1 MNPKNCTR
9 LMSMFAIAMLLS
21 ANASAALIEVW
32 QSDSALN
39 DLADAEALIAS
50 GAADFKDDHS
60 GPIDFDDLGDLTR
73 GISGINDPWPGNVN
87 TDFAAR
93 ITGSFDMVA
102 AAVIE
107 MFINHDD
114 GARLRV
120 NGATIYEF
128 FGVTDNR
135 TGGGAVALNAGENLV
150 EILFFERGGGAS
162 LEFYAGPVGSGANPD
177 TLAGLR
183 TVPEPGTLA
192 LFGLGLAGML
202 AARRRR
208 SP

>member
-1 MNPKNCTR
+1 MTR
-9 LMSMFAIAMLLS
+9 TKSTYLALLAVLLS
-21 ANASAALIEVW
+21 PLAANAALIEVW
-32 QSDSALN
+32 QSGSALN

-50 GAADFKDDHS
+50 VAADFTDDHS
-60 GPIDFDDLGDLTR
+60 GPIDFDDLGDFTR
-73 GISGINDPWPGNVN
+73 GISAINDPWPGLVD

-93 ITGSFDMVA
+93 ITGSYDMVA

-120 NGATIYEF
+120 NGTTIYEF
-128 FGVTDNR
+128 FGVTDNV
-135 TGGGAVALNAGENLV
+135 TGGGAVALNAGANLV

-162 LEFYAGPVGSGANPD
+162 LEFYAGPLGSGATPD

-183 TVPEPGTLA
+183 TVPEPSTLA
-192 LFGLGLAGML
+192 LLGIGLFGLGLS
-202 AARRRR
+202 RRRKTA
-208 SP
+208 

>member
-1 MNPKNCTR
+1 MTR
-9 LMSMFAIAMLLS
+9 TRSTHLALLVVLLS
-21 ANASAALIEVW
+21 PMAANGDLIEIW

-50 GAADFKDDHS
+50 GAADFTNNHS

-73 GISGINDPWPGNVN
+73 GLSNINDPWPGNVN

-114 GARLRV
+114 GARLTV
-120 NGATIYEF
+120 NGTTIYEF
-128 FGVTDNR
+128 FGLTDNV

-183 TVPEPGTLA
+183 TIPEPGTLA
-192 LFGLGLAGML
+192 LLCLGLVGM
-202 AARRRR
+202 AALRRKTV
-208 SP
+208 